1 MKLASP
7 WEPRL
12 TPGDDPPFERLA
24 AALADDIA
32 AGLIGAGDRLP
43 AHRDLAW
50 RLGIGVGTVTK
61 AYVKL
66 EQRGLVR
73 SLHGRGMFVAGISA
87 MATGSI
93 DLGINA
99 PPQMLSDRLLQ
110 ATLSTLAKR
119 LDAETFGAYSHPA
132 GRPEH
137 RRLMARWLARW
148 GVDAGPDRIVLTH
161 GAQHALAIA
170 MAMACPPG
178 THLLTE
184 ALTYPGA
191 LLVARQAG
199 LETIGLAMDREG
211 LTPGAL
217 AEALGADHGRHRV
230 LYVTPTLH
238 NPTTATMGAERRQDV
253 VRLCRAHDVII
264 IEDDVYGIF
273 APAGVR
279 PLACLAPE
287 RTFHVTSLSKALSPG
302 LRMGALVV
310 PSDRVAEAE
319 ARLQASSTMASALQA
334 EIMGMWL
341 TDGTAE
347 AVASSI
353 RADAVRRSAF
363 AADRLPKQ
371 AALRINDGFHAWLP
385 MPAEA
390 ADRFVA
396 RAALRGVALMPARA
410 AMADPS
416 APDGGVRISLGAP
429 AMAQLDQALG
439 VLADLFLP
447 ERPVLV

>member
-7 WEPRL
+7 WAPRL
-12 TPGDDPPFERLA
+12 APGDEPPFERLA
-24 AALADDIA
+24 GALADDIA
-32 AGLIGAGDRLP
+32 AGLIGPGDRLP

-61 AYVKL
+61 AYARL

-73 SLHGRGMFVAGISA
+73 SLHGRGMFVAGTST
-87 MATGSI
+87 MGTGSI
-93 DLGINA
+93 NLGINA

-110 ATLSTLAKR
+110 ATLAILAKR

-132 GRPEH
+132 GQPEH
-137 RRLMARWLARW
+137 RRLIARWLAGR
-148 GVDAGPDRIVLTH
+148 GVDAEPDRTLLTH
-161 GAQHALAIA
+161 GAQQALAIA
-170 MAMACPPG
+170 LAMACPPG
-178 THLLTE
+178 TRLLTE

-199 LETIGLAMDREG
+199 LEIVGLAMDEEG
-211 LTPGAL
+211 LTTDAL
-217 AEALGADHGRHRV
+217 AEALGADHGQRRV

-238 NPTTATMGAERRQDV
+238 NPTTATMSAERRQAV
-253 VRLCRAHDVII
+253 ARLCHAHDVII

-273 APAGVR
+273 APPGVR
-279 PLACLAPE
+279 PLASLAPE
-287 RTFHVTSLSKALSPG
+287 RTFHVAGLSKALSPG

-310 PSDRVAEAE
+310 PPDCVAEAE
-319 ARLQASSTMASALQA
+319 ARLQASCTTASALQG
-334 EIMGMWL
+334 EIMRIWL

-353 RADAVRRSAF
+353 RADAVRRSAL
-363 AADRLPKQ
+363 AAERLPKQ
-371 AALRINDGFHAWLP
+371 AGLKVNGGFHAWLP
-385 MPAEA
+385 MATEA

-416 APDGGVRISLGAP
+416 APEGGVRISLGAP
-429 AMAQLDQALG
+429 TIAQLGQALDI
-439 VLADLFLP
+439 LSDLFRP
-447 ERPVLV
+447 GRPVLV